1 MLELLPKAVRRKK
14 RPNFK
19 PEFKIRL
26 ARRAS
31 EPGVSVSMLAQEN
44 DINVNMLFKWRR
56 QLREGLLD
64 GVAHRQTMLP
74 VSIVDENPASL
85 PMITPSDMPSTV
97 AERAE
102 TSSCGVIEIQIAG
115 AVVRVNGAAD
125 LAALRAIL
133 DIFRS

>member
-1 MLELLPKAVRRKK
+1 MLELLSKAVRRKK

-19 PEFKIRL
+19 LEFKIQL
-26 ARRAS
+26 ARRS
-31 EPGVSVSMLAQEN
+31 LEPGVSVSMLAQEN

-85 PMITPSDMPSTV
+85 PTITPSDMPSTV
-97 AERAE
+97 TEKADTA
-102 TSSCGVIEIQIAG
+102 SCGVIEIQIAG

-125 LAALRAIL
+125 LATVRAVLSMLR
-133 DIFRS
+133 S